1 MHINTENLILETNS
15 QGDAIVTN
23 FASTSFPVI
32 RYNLKDSVT
41 LSEELCDCG
50 RAHPILKDVSGRKG
64 SKVIGKNNTY
74 PALTFYYIF
83 KNIALEKGILI
94 NYKAIQSEYGK
105 VTLDIEKK
113 ENKKHEASIKNEI
126 EKYFGDDVDFNLN
139 YVEQFK
145 IDNRKRQYFE
155 SSIE

>member
-1 MHINTENLILETNS
+1 M
-15 QGDAIVTN
+15 
-23 FASTSFPVI
+23 
-32 RYNLKDSVT
+32 
-41 LSEELCDCG
+41 
-50 RAHPILKDVSGRKG
+50 
-64 SKVIGKNNTY
+64 
-74 PALTFYYIF
+74 
-83 KNIALEKGILI
+83 
-94 NYKAIQSEYGK
+94 
-105 VTLDIEKK
+105 TLDIEKK